1 MDAVILAAG
10 LGKRLRPY
18 TLETPKPLLAVKG
31 RPILDWTLAALPPS
45 IDRIIVVV
53 NYLPAQ
59 IHGYLERQAY
69 FSDWCSVH
77 QAEPRGSGDAL
88 RTCAGRIESD
98 RFLVIN
104 GDDLFG
110 AADLA
115 VLAEHRSAVLVQ
127 RVEDSRRFGIVQV
140 NQDGTLRGILEKP
153 DVDGPG
159 LANTGAYM
167 LPKQVFDMTLTRS
180 SRGEY
185 EITDYLTRLAQ
196 EQAVQVVEAKFW
208 LPLGTVEAWQ
218 QAQNVTLEPYLSRPE
233 EAHNGRQK
241 D

>member
-18 TLETPKPLLAVKG
+18 TLGTPKPLLPVQG
-31 RPILDWTLAALPPS
+31 RPILEWTLAALPPS
-45 IDRIIVVV
+45 IDRLIVVV
-53 NYLPAQ
+53 HYLAAQ
-59 IHGYLERQAY
+59 IQGYLERQAY
-69 FSDWCSVH
+69 FSDWGTVH
-77 QAEPRGSGDAL
+77 QSEPRGSGDAL
-88 RTCAGRIESD
+88 QSCADQVQSD

-110 AADLA
+110 ATDLA
-115 VLAEHRSAVLVQ
+115 SLAQHRSAVLVQ
-127 RVEDSRRFGIVQV
+127 QVEESRRFGIAQL
-140 NQDGTLRGILEKP
+140 NEDGTLRGILEKP
-153 DVDGPG
+153 DIDGPG
-159 LANTGAYM
+159 LANTGAYVF
-167 LPKQVFDMTLTRS
+167 PKKVLDMVLTRS

-185 EITDYLTRLAQ
+185 EITDYVTRLAE
-196 EQAVQVVEAKFW
+196 EQPVTVVEAKFW

-218 QAQNVTLEPYLSRPE
+218 KAQTATLDAYLSRPP

>member
-18 TLETPKPLLAVKG
+18 TLTTPKPLLPVQG
-31 RPILDWTLAALPPS
+31 RPVLDWTLAALPPP

-53 NYLPAQ
+53 NYLAAQ
-59 IHGYLERQAY
+59 IQGYLEKQTY
-69 FSDWCSVH
+69 ISNWCTVH

-88 RTCAGRIESD
+88 KSCAGHIESD

-110 AADLA
+110 AKDLEA
-115 VLAEHRSAVLVQ
+115 LAEQRAAVLVQ
-127 RVEDSRRFGIVQV
+127 RVLESRRFGIAQL
-140 NQDGTLRGILEKP
+140 NESGTLKGIVEKP
-153 DVDGPG
+153 DIDGPG
-159 LANTGAYM
+159 LANTGAYV
-167 LPKQVFDMTLTRS
+167 LPKQVFDMVLTRS

-185 EITDYLTRLAQ
+185 EITDYLTQLAQ
-196 EQAVQVVEAKFW
+196 GQPVKVVLATFW

-218 QAQNVTLEPYLSRPE
+218 NAQTATIETHLSRPKP
-233 EAHNGRQK
+233 AHDGRQK